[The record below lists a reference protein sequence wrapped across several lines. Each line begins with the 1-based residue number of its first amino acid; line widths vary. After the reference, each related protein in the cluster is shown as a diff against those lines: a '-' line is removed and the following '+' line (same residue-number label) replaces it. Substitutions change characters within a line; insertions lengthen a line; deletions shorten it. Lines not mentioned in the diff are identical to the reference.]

1 MIEGIKAGDIAIV
14 ASTLAVR
21 KLLGKKADKA
31 APTPQEDVEKL
42 GKHNPNW
49 NPHLNER
56 ISQREAGFYLKEQRL
71 NKEASQIA
79 SSISLPIKAK
89 VWIKHI
95 LGGEKTGN
103 FFSGGHT
110 TLGNV
115 IVDKVIKE
123 YPNGV
128 YEARVLIPN
137 PKAKTD
143 PTAPKFLEKK
153 GNEGVSTMFPRTWTE
168 DRLKVELEYAFKNG
182 GRVEKADNKW
192 KGTTKS
198 GVEVIWHFDKS
209 GNISTVYPVIN

>member
-1 MIEGIKAGDIAIV
+1 M
-14 ASTLAVR
+14 
-21 KLLGKKADKA
+21 
-31 APTPQEDVEKL
+31 
-42 GKHNPNW
+42 
-49 NPHLNER
+49 R
-56 ISQREAGFYLKEQRL
+56 IDRFL
-71 NKEASQIA
+71 
-79 SSISLPIKAK
+79 
-89 VWIKHI
+89 H
-95 LGGEKTGN
+95 GGLR
-103 FFSGGHT
+103 HT

-128 YEARVLIPN
+128 YKARVLIPN
-137 PKAKTD
+137 PKAQTD

-168 DRLKVELEYAFKNG
+168 DRLKVELEYAFKN
-182 GRVEKADNKW
+182 RSKVEGFKDKW